1 MEQTLA
7 LASASAG
14 GPSLAGLRLR
24 GFLRRVGRVVVEG
37 RRGWGEAGLAGSGVL
52 KRKGAKARAPV
63 FLFLLSSPLSGG
75 LDFSSLYL
83 FFLHYLLL
91 LLFDILFHKIFL

>member
-1 MEQTLA
+1 ME
-7 LASASAG
+7 
-14 GPSLAGLRLR
+14 R
-24 GFLRRVGRVVVEG
+24 GRVGREWRFKKEG
-37 RRGWGEAGLAGSGVL
+37 VR
-52 KRKGAKARAPV
+52 KRVHPC
-63 FLFLLSSPLSGG
+63 FSFFSLSSPLSGG